1 MIKKNLTDS
10 NASLQK
16 NNTISKE
23 LTEEAR
29 IRKEHE
35 LAIKELEAQFEGK
48 QLEELKLLQEQN
60 LQHKLKGEQIKRNAE
75 EAKKLNDA
83 FRKIGDDI
91 AVGISDALVDAI
103 NGTRTLGEA
112 ARSIINNLANDLL
125 RLGINTLLKSTGI
138 GLFANLPGLA
148 NGGPASAG
156 RSYLVGEKGPE
167 IFTPKRSG
175 TVIPN
180 NQIGGAGGGIV
191 NNINVNVSAE
201 GMQSNANEDRGKEL
215 GVALASAIQSEL
227 IKQKRPGGLL
237 AT

>member
-75 EAKKLNDA
+75 EAKN
-83 FRKIGDDI
+83 
-91 AVGISDALVDAI
+91 
-103 NGTRTLGEA
+103 
-112 ARSIINNLANDLL
+112 
-125 RLGINTLLKSTGI
+125 
-138 GLFANLPGLA
+138 
-148 NGGPASAG
+148 
-156 RSYLVGEKGPE
+156 
-167 IFTPKRSG
+167 
-175 TVIPN
+175 
-180 NQIGGAGGGIV
+180 
-191 NNINVNVSAE
+191 
-201 GMQSNANEDRGKEL
+201 
-215 GVALASAIQSEL
+215 
-227 IKQKRPGGLL
+227 
-237 AT
+237 